1 MVGIVGLSDKSL
13 YEPLVATV
21 ANVGLFN
28 ISDQLTGSLEPPPE
42 DDITLFSSIV
52 IPVPAVNLS
61 CLVAN
66 SVLVTKLLS
75 LVNCEVLVGI
85 LEVAA
90 SSASA
95 ATLSAYSFVLCLL

>member
-1 MVGIVGLSDKSL
+1 MNPLSLVNSPVVVGIVGLSDKSL

-28 ISDQLTGSLEPPPE
+28 ISDQLTGPPPPPE
-42 DDITLFSSIV
+42 DDITLFSFIV

-66 SVLVTKLLS
+66 SVFVTKLLS
-75 LVNCEVLVGI
+75 LVN
-85 LEVAA
+85 
-90 SSASA
+90 
-95 ATLSAYSFVLCLL
+95 